1 MASAGLSEELSCSIC
16 LSIYTNP
23 VMLTC
28 GHNFC
33 KDCIT
38 SSLDSGRETSGIYTC
53 PECRAVFNEHPS
65 LQRNLKLCNI
75 VEHFLS
81 TQPKPKVTEVFCTY
95 CVSSPVL
102 AVKTCLLCEASLCD
116 IHLGAHSKS
125 SFHVLIEPTASMEG
139 QKCSV
144 HNELFKY
151 FCYQD
156 SAFLCGT
163 CSLEGNH
170 NGHQVELLN
179 DASEKMKVKLLDVL
193 KKITLKKDE
202 TEKDLQR
209 LRVTKQGVQ
218 AKAAGIK
225 DRITALFNDI
235 REELTALENKILSE
249 LMRQEQ
255 KISLPLTDKIQ
266 KLEIETKDLYKKILQ
281 TKELCSNPDPL
292 TLLKD
297 SVNITA
303 PGKDH
308 YRNTRHH
315 LSHVDLNEERIAVTL
330 QDAFFKLLQ
339 TIPELK
345 EKRGFHV
352 CDDSDMILNVNT
364 ANLYIALSQDLRKAS
379 YSSSEKS
386 RPHHPERFTTI
397 QVLSTRKFST
407 GKHYLK
413 VQTSDIG
420 NWSVGLT
427 YNSVKRK
434 GNISYAGKN
443 NKSWCINFSDDDLTA
458 EHDNDE
464 EDINSYSC
472 SSGLGVYLDYEGG
485 ILSFYE
491 LSKPIKHLHTFT
503 ASFTEPLYAVFYVH
517 DGGWI
522 RIGD

>member
-1 MASAGLSEELSCSIC
+1 MASAGLSKELSCFIC
-16 LSIYTNP
+16 LGIYTNP

-53 PECRAVFNEHPS
+53 PECRAVFNKRPS
-65 LQRNLKLCNI
+65 MLRNLKLCNI
-75 VEHFLS
+75 VEHYLS
-81 TQPKPKVTEVFCTY
+81 TQPKPKGTGVFCTY

-102 AVKTCLLCEASLCD
+102 AVKTCLHCEASLCD

-144 HNELFKY
+144 HNELFEY

-179 DASEKMKVKLLDVL
+179 DAFEKMKVKLLDVL
-193 KKITLKKDE
+193 EKITLKRNE

-218 AKAAGIK
+218 GKAAGIK

-249 LMRQEQ
+249 LMRQEEM
-255 KISLPLTDKIQ
+255 ILFPLSDKIQ
-266 KLEIETKDLYKKILQ
+266 KLEIETNDLYKKILQ

-303 PGKDH
+303 PGKGH
-308 YRNTRHH
+308 YENAWH
-315 LSHVDLNEERIAVTL
+315 HVDLNEWIVVTL
-330 QDAFFKLLQ
+330 QDAFFKLLK

-345 EKRGFHV
+345 EKRGLHV

-364 ANLYIALSQDLRKAS
+364 ANLNIALSEDLRKAS
-379 YSSSEKS
+379 HCSSEKS
-386 RPHHPERFTTI
+386 RPHHPERFTTT
-397 QVLSTRKFST
+397 QVLSTREFST
-407 GKHYLK
+407 GKHYWK

-420 NWSVGLT
+420 EFSVGLT

-434 GNISYAGKN
+434 GERSYTGKN
-443 NKSWCINFSDDDLTA
+443 NKSWCLNWAGNRLTA
-458 EHDNDE
+458 DHDNDA
-464 EDINSYSC
+464 EDIPSYSC
-472 SSGLGVYLDYEGG
+472 ISGLGVYLDYEGG

-491 LSKPIKHLHTFT
+491 LSEAIKHLHTFT
-503 ASFTEPLYAVFYVH
+503 ASFTEPLYAAFYL
-517 DGGWI
+517 DYGGWI